1 MFNKSS
7 SVNSKPVLASVYP
20 LYSYRKCNPVQ
31 MHALRSRVIGAYLW
45 SLIAGL
51 LRTQHHIWS
60 LCFGNLK
67 DSSWTYSLT
76 VGSHFEYAQSELL
89 DDTERRATFTFICF
103 RCYCRADIKKTN
115 KLIFV
120 NLWMLWEHVRTLSQ
134 MARVHKCQHGE
145 VNCSEKWITLHKR
158 WRHEQGWPQVSWSPL
173 FCVWSENCLRIGTK
187 QIPSSFE
194 IHFSSFVQF
203 FVGGVCV
210 ARSKTVL

>member
-1 MFNKSS
+1 MIIYCRPSQDTTS
-7 SVNSKPVLASVYP
+7 HL
-20 LYSYRKCNPVQ
+20 
-31 MHALRSRVIGAYLW
+31 M
-45 SLIAGL
+45 
-51 LRTQHHIWS
+51 

-67 DSSWTYSLT
+67 DSPWKYSLT

-103 RCYCRADIKKTN
+103 RCYCRADIKKNKQTN
-115 KLIFV
+115 RFLSTFGCCENMCELSHRWLVFTNV
-120 NLWMLWEHVRTLSQ
+120 NTVRWTAQ
-134 MARVHKCQHGE
+134 
-145 VNCSEKWITLHKR
+145 KWITLHKR

-194 IHFSSFVQF
+194 IHFSSFVQV

>member
-1 MFNKSS
+1 MIIYCRPSQDTTS
-7 SVNSKPVLASVYP
+7 HL
-20 LYSYRKCNPVQ
+20 
-31 MHALRSRVIGAYLW
+31 M
-45 SLIAGL
+45 
-51 LRTQHHIWS
+51 

-67 DSSWTYSLT
+67 DSPWKYSLT

-103 RCYCRADIKKTN
+103 RCYCRADIKKKQTN
-115 KLIFV
+115 KQIFV

-194 IHFSSFVQF
+194 IHFSSFVQV